1 MAILA
6 QEQLVRARTIVL
18 ILFFVNLVGLL
29 LSGIPDLVI
38 AGACWWL
45 ALLPLGRSYR
55 WFMGSAALVAVA
67 TGASG
72 ILVWPDIDV
81 KFEGTW
87 SVGAVGALSLVGP
100 LLFSQAMVLFS
111 DRAGFPASLA
121 HWRRARMALLLAYA
135 LLIGWILLSSISLH
149 SGLDGDESGAIVIS
163 GMFALPLSLTF
174 VVSIF
179 LFILALFETQRE
191 IHRYTTRP
199 PRRRTSESRAAS

>member
-6 QEQLVRARTIVL
+6 HEQLVRARTIVL

-29 LSGIPDLVI
+29 LRGIPDFVI

-81 KFEGTW
+81 MFE
-87 SVGAVGALSLVGP
+87 GALSSLGP

-135 LLIGWILLSSISLH
+135 LLIVWILLSRISLP
-149 SGLDGDESGAIVIS
+149 SGLDGDESGVMVIT
-163 GMFALPLSLTF
+163 GMFALPLILTF

-191 IHRYTTRP
+191 IHRYTIRP